1 MNIIIVGA
9 GEVGRHLA
17 ESLSGHNHNICVI
30 ETSEPLIEELEEQLD
45 VHCLLGS
52 GSSVT
57 SLAEADVGECELFL
71 AVTSDDNTNLVSA
84 SMAKS
89 LGAKK
94 TIARVRLGVQQE
106 EWLFN
111 YKDHFKIDYLF
122 SSERLAAVE
131 LAKFVRNPE
140 KDFVEELARGRIE
153 LQQTFVSPHSDVVE
167 TPIRE
172 LPFPKR
178 VRIAFIQ
185 RFGENII
192 PDADETLQAGDLVT
206 IFGEPHALQKALPLL
221 HPADASEG
229 SLKIVIFGGTE
240 YGLALAQMFEGTE
253 FKIRIIEEDRKR
265 CEFLSTLLQ
274 NSVII
279 NGNATS
285 LQQLKEEQVGQADFF
300 IAASGDDED
309 NVMTCLQAQTLGT
322 RHCLALIQRADY
334 ADVISRSSE
343 KLGILGAVSPRVA
356 TSRDLLRFVTS
367 DKFYIVMTLAGG
379 TEIIEAI
386 VPEDGSVAGKKV
398 SEIKFPSESG
408 LVAIMHREEAFVPG
422 GDDVIHGG
430 DTVYA
435 IVAASARKAMVKLI
449 TR

>member
-1 MNIIIVGA
+1 VNIIIVGA

-17 ESLSGHNHNICVI
+17 ESLSGHSHNISLI
-30 ETSEPLIEELEEQLD
+30 EASEKLVEELEEQLD
-45 VHCLLGS
+45 VHCLVGS
-52 GSSVT
+52 GTSVT
-57 SLAEADVGECELFL
+57 SLAEANVAECELFL
-71 AVTSDDNTNLVSA
+71 AVTSDDNTNLVAA

-111 YKDHFKIDYLF
+111 YKEHFNIDYLF

-153 LQQTFVSPHSDVVE
+153 LQQTFVSPHSQVVE
-167 TPIRE
+167 TPIRQ

-192 PDADETLQAGDLVT
+192 PDADELLQAGDLVT
-206 IFGEPHALQKALPLL
+206 IFGEPHALKDALPLL
-221 HPADASEG
+221 HPEDASEG
-229 SLKIVIFGGTE
+229 AMNIVIFGGTE

-253 FKIRIIEEDRKR
+253 FRVRIIESNRKR
-265 CEFLSTLLQ
+265 CEELSNLLQ

-279 NGNATS
+279 HGNATS
-285 LQQLKEEQVGQADFF
+285 LQQLKEEQVGDADFF

-322 RHCLALIQRADY
+322 RHCLVLIQRSDY

-343 KLGILGAVSPRVA
+343 KLGILGAISPRVA

-367 DKFYIVMTLAGG
+367 DKFHIVMTLAGG
-379 TEIIEAI
+379 TEIIETVI
-386 VPEDGSVAGKKV
+386 PEGGRVAGKKV
-398 SEIKFPSESG
+398 SEIKFPRQSG
-408 LVAIMHREEAFVPG
+408 LVAILHKEEAFVPG
-422 GDDVIHGG
+422 GDDVLNAG
-430 DTVYA
+430 DTLYA
-435 IVAASARKAMVKLI
+435 IVAAKARKDMVKLI